1 MGMRIGIVGTQ
12 CVGKTTLAK
21 DLSKEINSILIEE
34 QIRVSNRKFS
44 VLGYQTLDQIVASTW
59 YSNFMF
65 DILINQVQKE
75 VSAKSG
81 FVSDRTTLDYY
92 AYYELLSCDSPEVQ
106 QIIKELF
113 LPRLRDSYDLIF
125 YLPITFELVNDGY
138 RHMDYN
144 LQHQADIRI
153 QELLRSHQNVV
164 PIHAYTPKERLDKAL
179 EMIQI
184 VSH

>member
-1 MGMRIGIVGTQ
+1 MGMRIGIVGAQ
-12 CVGKTTLAK
+12 SVGKTTLAN
-21 DLSKEINSILIEE
+21 DLARATNSTLIEE
-34 QIRVSNRKFS
+34 QIRISNKKFS
-44 VLGYQTLDQIVASTW
+44 LLGYQALDQLVASAW

-75 VSAKSG
+75 ASAKSG

-125 YLPITFELVNDGY
+125 YLPITFGIVNDGY
-138 RHMDYN
+138 RHLDYN
-144 LQHQADIRI
+144 LQRQADIRI
-153 QELLRSHQNVV
+153 QGLLRSYENVV
-164 PIHAYTPKERLDKAL
+164 LLRAYTPEERLDKAL
-179 EMIQI
+179 ERIHI